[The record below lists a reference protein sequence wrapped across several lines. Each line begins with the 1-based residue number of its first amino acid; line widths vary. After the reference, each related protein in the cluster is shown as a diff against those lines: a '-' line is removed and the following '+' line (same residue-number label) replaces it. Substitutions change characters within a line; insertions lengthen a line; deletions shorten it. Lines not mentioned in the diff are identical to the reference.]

1 MGAITPLKGHDI
13 FLDAA
18 ERVLSQLP
26 NAVFV
31 IAGNNS
37 YRTERG
43 LGYEEGL
50 RRSMPPA
57 LAGRVKFVGFRN
69 DVPNILS
76 QLDVLVQPNRGPEG
90 LGRSVLEAM
99 ACGVPVIAV
108 DKWGPAELVQHG
120 ETGLL
125 FPPLDAKLLAAH
137 MLTLGKD
144 ESLRKFMG
152 KLGHDWIQKN
162 LVPRK
167 LAGQFDQSP
176 VRRNCFPAS
185 GGGGMKV
192 LQLGKFYHP
201 VVGGIETALKE
212 ICEGLSDQVD
222 FQILVAN
229 TRWSTEHENGK
240 LRVTRAASLGKC
252 LSCPIA
258 PSFPVW
264 AKKFDADLIHV
275 HLANPLAE
283 LSALL
288 ADRDVPIVAHFH
300 SDVVRPLPPVFR
312 TLYNQFLH
320 AFYRRVNC
328 IVVPTPQHI
337 EVSKFV
343 PRYREKCRVVPFGI
357 PVARFN
363 LDEAGRKRVDEL
375 RDGPPTVLFVGRLVY
390 YKGVEFLIRA
400 MADTKARLRIVG
412 TGPLEDSLRAL
423 ARQKGIADRVEFLGQ
438 VSERDLHCSLPCLR
452 CFRPAIHN

>member
-1 MGAITPLKGHDI
+1 
-13 FLDAA
+13 
-18 ERVLSQLP
+18 
-26 NAVFV
+26 
-31 IAGNNS
+31 
-37 YRTERG
+37 
-43 LGYEEGL
+43 
-50 RRSMPPA
+50 
-57 LAGRVKFVGFRN
+57 
-69 DVPNILS
+69 
-76 QLDVLVQPNRGPEG
+76 
-90 LGRSVLEAM
+90 
-99 ACGVPVIAV
+99 
-108 DKWGPAELVQHG
+108 
-120 ETGLL
+120 
-125 FPPLDAKLLAAH
+125 
-137 MLTLGKD
+137 
-144 ESLRKFMG
+144 
-152 KLGHDWIQKN
+152 
-162 LVPRK
+162 
-167 LAGQFDQSP
+167 
-176 VRRNCFPAS
+176 
-185 GGGGMKV
+185 MKV

-438 VSERDLHCSLPCLR
+438 VSERDLIAHYHACDVFALPSITNQEMFGLVQLEAMACRKPVISTNLPTGVPWVNQHGKTGYTVVPR
-452 CFRPAIHN
+452 NPEELALLHTAVTL